1 MRPAAD
7 GAVPALLQSSFSVPV
22 QDVGAHVAL
31 PVVAAASFQLL
42 PLLLFLL
49 GVYSLSLGG
58 SSPGSSLLSVG
69 SSWPSIVSAPWMA
82 AARPPGAEGVGRGV
96 DLLSTSWMSGPF
108 LGQPSKS

>member
-1 MRPAAD
+1 MGLCQRSFRVLSLCRFRMW
-7 GAVPALLQSSFSVPV
+7 VPMLRLSLNILSN
-22 QDVGAHVAL
+22 VGHTTAL

-49 GVYSLSLGG
+49 GVYSFSLGG

-82 AARPPGAEGVGRGV
+82 AARPPAAEGVGRGV
-96 DLLSTSWMSGPF
+96 DLLSTS
-108 LGQPSKS
+108 